1 LGERVVLVLGAAP
14 APGPAPVA
22 DVGLMGV
29 GGVDRR
35 GDLCPPG
42 PAGDGESGVG
52 DDRGIGRAPRTR
64 TEAGNPGLTHSPVS
78 FSSKR
83 SGSSRPDSSETI
95 RAIVF
100 FSRLDSC
107 PMVDLSSRRAHRSE

>member
-1 LGERVVLVLGAAP
+1 VDVVIGGAQALGQDPIAE
-14 APGPAPVA
+14 VA
-22 DVGLMGV
+22 LIGV
-29 GGVDRR
+29 GGVDLR
-35 GDLCPPG
+35 GDLGPPG
-42 PAGDGESGVG
+42 PEGDGESGVG

-64 TEAGNPGLTHSPVS
+64 TEDGNPGLTHAPVS